1 MSVWVYK
8 GEESDLIPAELLPAQ
23 LLAGWSVT
31 RETEEETESVTEQ
44 VSIDD
49 LSALQKPNDVRMKAK
64 EAGIEGW
71 DTKRIGT
78 LEGLLYA
85 HENRQD

>member
-1 MSVWVYK
+1 MAVWVYK
-8 GEESDLIPAELLPAQ
+8 GEQSELIEAEHLPAQ
-23 LLAGWSVT
+23 LSAGWSVT
-31 RETEEETESVTEQ
+31 RETTAEETES

-49 LSALQKPNDVRMKAK
+49 LSALSPQKPNDIRMKAK

-71 DTKRIGT
+71 ETKRIGT

-85 HENRQD
+85 DENRQS